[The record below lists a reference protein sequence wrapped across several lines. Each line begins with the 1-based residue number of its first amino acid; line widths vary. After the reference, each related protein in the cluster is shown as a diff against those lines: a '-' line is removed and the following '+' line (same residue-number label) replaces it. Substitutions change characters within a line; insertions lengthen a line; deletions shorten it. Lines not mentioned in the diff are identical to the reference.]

1 MIKKVIKGMSRKQNI
16 IEEKNKNECCGC
28 GEKNKN
34 ECCGCGEENKN
45 VDWIY
50 NDTETFMNLKM
61 LVKIV

>member
-16 IEEKNKNECCGC
+16 IEEKNKNECCGYR
-28 GEKNKN
+28 
-34 ECCGCGEENKN
+34 EENKN